1 MSRFNNIR
9 LSGQAAWICP
19 PAEKSIYY
27 IFFSIFSQDETGEYG
42 VKRVLLAAYAA
53 FFLTFAMTFIQC
65 RTTDAAAE
73 DAYAQPVYEPAAST
87 GARTLTPEPTGT
99 PAPTAASAPYP
110 APETVTVKIGDEVQ
124 EMDMQSYLVGVVAA
138 EMPASFEP
146 EALKAQSVAARSYAL
161 YCAATGRHGDT
172 AQVCTDFACCQAW
185 SSEDTLRQNWG
196 GSYDERL
203 EKIKTAV
210 EATAGEYLCYD
221 SAPVFAAFHSSSAG
235 ATEDCGA
242 IWSAR
247 PYLISVDSPETAEE
261 VPDYISSVELSAL
274 DFRDTVLYAHPNADF
289 TGDEG
294 EWIGEITRD
303 ESGRVATAVLG
314 GEKLS
319 GTELRSLF
327 SLRSTAFTLEYTG
340 SSFLFTVT
348 GFGHGVGMSQYGA
361 NAMAKSGADYREI
374 LAHYYP
380 GTQLVK

>member
-1 MSRFNNIR
+1 MSACWK
-9 LSGQAAWICP
+9 LT
-19 PAEKSIYY
+19 YY
-27 IFFSIFSQDETGEYG
+27 IFFSIFSQDETGEHG
-42 VKRVLLAAYAA
+42 VKKVLLAAYAA

-65 RTTDAAAE
+65 RMSAPAE
-73 DAYAQPVYEPAAST
+73 IAYAQDEIEPAAVSSE
-87 GARTLTPEPTGT
+87 ARTPVPEPIKTAE
-99 PAPTAASAPYP
+99 PEAASVMALAEAPYP
-110 APETVTVKIGDEVQ
+110 AQETVTVKNGDEVQ

-172 AQVCTDFACCQAW
+172 AQVCTDYSCCQAW
-185 SSEDTLRQNWG
+185 SSEDMLRRTWG
-196 GSYDERL
+196 DGYDEKLR
-203 EKIKTAV
+203 KIRDAV

-221 SAPVFAAFHSSSAG
+221 GAPVFAAFHSSSAG

-247 PYLISVDSPETAEE
+247 PYLVSVASPETADE
-261 VPDYISSVELSAL
+261 VPNYISSVELSAL
-274 DFRDTVLYAHPNADF
+274 DFRDTVLYARPDADF
-289 TGDEG
+289 TGDES
-294 EWIGEITRD
+294 EWIGEITHD
-303 ESGRVATAVLG
+303 ESGRVASVILG

-340 SSFLFTVT
+340 SGFLFTVT

-361 NAMAKSGADYREI
+361 NAMAKGGADYREI

>member
-1 MSRFNNIR
+1 
-9 LSGQAAWICP
+9 
-19 PAEKSIYY
+19 
-27 IFFSIFSQDETGEYG
+27 
-42 VKRVLLAAYAA
+42 
-53 FFLTFAMTFIQC
+53 
-65 RTTDAAAE
+65 
-73 DAYAQPVYEPAAST
+73 
-87 GARTLTPEPTGT
+87 
-99 PAPTAASAPYP
+99 
-110 APETVTVKIGDEVQ
+110 
-124 EMDMQSYLVGVVAA
+124 MQSYLVGVVAA

-221 SAPVFAAFHSSSAG
+221 GAPVFAAFHSSSAG

-361 NAMAKSGADYREI
+361 NAMAKSGADYRGI

>member
-9 LSGQAAWICP
+9 LSGQAAGVCL

-65 RTTDAAAE
+65 RTTDAAQE
-73 DAYAQPVYEPAAST
+73 DAYALSVNEPAAT
-87 GARTLTPEPTGT
+87 AGVWTFTPEPITT
-99 PAPTAASAPYP
+99 PELAAALAPYP
-110 APETVTVKIGDEVQ
+110 APETVTVKNGDEVQ
-124 EMDMQSYLVGVVAA
+124 EMDMQGYLVGVVAA

-185 SSEDTLRQNWG
+185 SSEDTLRRNWG
-196 GSYDERL
+196 DSYDEKL

-221 SAPVFAAFHSSSAG
+221 GAPVFAAFHSSSAG

-261 VPDYISSVELSAL
+261 VPNYISSVELSAL
-274 DFRDTVLYAHPNADF
+274 DFRDTVLYARPDADF
-289 TGDEG
+289 TGDES

-303 ESGRVATAVLG
+303 GSGRVASAVLG

-380 GTQLVK
+380 GTQIVK

>member
-9 LSGQAAWICP
+9 LSGQAAGLCP
-19 PAEKSIYY
+19 PAEKSVYY
-27 IFFSIFSQDETGEYG
+27 IFFSIFSQDETREYD

-65 RTTDAAAE
+65 RTTAAPEKNEYMHPAN
-73 DAYAQPVYEPAAST
+73 EPAAT
-87 GARTLTPEPTGT
+87 AGVWTFTPEPITT
-99 PAPTAASAPYP
+99 PELAAALAPYP
-110 APETVTVKIGDEVQ
+110 APETVTVKNGDEVQ

-161 YCAATGRHGDT
+161 YCAETGRHGDT

-185 SSEDTLRQNWG
+185 SSEDTLRRNWG
-196 GSYDERL
+196 GSYDEKL

-221 SAPVFAAFHSSSAG
+221 GAPVFAAFHSSSAG

-247 PYLISVDSPETAEE
+247 PYLISVDSPETADE
-261 VPDYISSVELSAL
+261 VPNYISSVELSAL
-274 DFRDTVLYAHPNADF
+274 DFRDTVLYARPDADF
-289 TGDEG
+289 TGDES
-294 EWIGEITRD
+294 EWIGEITHD
-303 ESGRVATAVLG
+303 ESGRVASAVLG

-361 NAMAKSGADYREI
+361 NVMAKSGADYREI

>member
-1 MSRFNNIR
+1 M
-9 LSGQAAWICP
+9 
-19 PAEKSIYY
+19 
-27 IFFSIFSQDETGEYG
+27 
-42 VKRVLLAAYAA
+42 KRVLLAAYAA

-65 RTTDAAAE
+65 RTTAALE
-73 DAYAQPVYEPAAST
+73 RNGDTRPVSVPAPSAKLWT
-87 GARTLTPEPTGT
+87 FTPEPTE
-99 PAPTAASAPYP
+99 TAGAEAALAEAPYP
-110 APETVTVKIGDEVQ
+110 APETVTVKNGDEVQ
-124 EMDMQSYLVGVVAA
+124 EMNMQSYLVGVVAA

-185 SSEDTLRQNWG
+185 SSDDTLRRNWG
-196 GSYDERL
+196 DGYDEKL

-210 EATAGEYLCYD
+210 ETTAGEYLCYD
-221 SAPVFAAFHSSSAG
+221 GAPVFAAFHSSSAG

-242 IWSAR
+242 IWNAR
-247 PYLISVDSPETAEE
+247 PYLVSVDSPETAEE
-261 VPDYISSVELSAL
+261 VPNYISSVELSAL
-274 DFRDTVLYAHPNADF
+274 DFRDTVLYARPDADF
-289 TGDEG
+289 TGDESG
-294 EWIGEITRD
+294 WIGEITRD
-303 ESGRVATAVLG
+303 ESGRVASAVLG

>member
-1 MSRFNNIR
+1 M
-9 LSGQAAWICP
+9 
-19 PAEKSIYY
+19 
-27 IFFSIFSQDETGEYG
+27 
-42 VKRVLLAAYAA
+42 KRVLLAAYAA
-53 FFLTFAMTFIQC
+53 FFLTFVMTFIQC
-65 RTTDAAAE
+65 RTIAAPEKNEYMHPAN
-73 DAYAQPVYEPAAST
+73 EPAAT
-87 GARTLTPEPTGT
+87 AGVWTFTPEPITT
-99 PAPTAASAPYP
+99 PELAAALAPYP
-110 APETVTVKIGDEVQ
+110 APETVTVKNGDEVQ

-185 SSEDTLRQNWG
+185 SSEDTLRRNWG
-196 GSYDERL
+196 DSYDEKL

-221 SAPVFAAFHSSSAG
+221 GAPVFAAFHSSSAG

-261 VPDYISSVELSAL
+261 VPNYISSVELSAL
-274 DFRDTVLYAHPNADF
+274 DFRDTVLYARPDADF
-289 TGDEG
+289 TGDESG
-294 EWIGEITRD
+294 WIGEITRD
-303 ESGRVATAVLG
+303 GSGRVASAVLG

>member
-1 MSRFNNIR
+1 M
-9 LSGQAAWICP
+9 
-19 PAEKSIYY
+19 
-27 IFFSIFSQDETGEYG
+27 
-42 VKRVLLAAYAA
+42 KRVLLAAYAA
-53 FFLTFAMTFIQC
+53 FFLTFVMTFIQC
-65 RTTDAAAE
+65 RTTTAAQE
-73 DAYAQPVYEPAAST
+73 DAYALSVNEPADSA
-87 GARTLTPEPTGT
+87 GAWTFTPEPISTQES
-99 PAPTAASAPYP
+99 AAASAKAPYP
-110 APETVTVKIGDEVQ
+110 APETVTVKNGDEVQ

-161 YCAATGRHGDT
+161 YCAATGRHSDT

-185 SSEDTLRQNWG
+185 SSEDTLRRNWG
-196 GSYDERL
+196 GSYDEKL
-203 EKIKTAV
+203 EKIKSAV

-221 SAPVFAAFHSSSAG
+221 GAPVFAAFHSSSAG

-261 VPDYISSVELSAL
+261 VPNYISSVELSAL
-274 DFRDTVLYAHPNADF
+274 DFRDTVLYARPDADF
-289 TGDEG
+289 TGDESG
-294 EWIGEITRD
+294 WIGEITRD
-303 ESGRVATAVLG
+303 GSGRVASAVLG

>member
-1 MSRFNNIR
+1 M
-9 LSGQAAWICP
+9 
-19 PAEKSIYY
+19 
-27 IFFSIFSQDETGEYG
+27 
-42 VKRVLLAAYAA
+42 KRVLLAAYAA

-65 RTTDAAAE
+65 RTTAAPEKNEYMHPAN
-73 DAYAQPVYEPAAST
+73 EPAAT
-87 GARTLTPEPTGT
+87 AGVWTFTPEPITT
-99 PAPTAASAPYP
+99 PELAAAKAPYP
-110 APETVTVKIGDEVQ
+110 APETVTVKNGDEVQ

-185 SSEDTLRQNWG
+185 SSEDTLRRNWG
-196 GSYDERL
+196 DSYDEKL

-221 SAPVFAAFHSSSAG
+221 GAPVFAAFHSSSAG

-261 VPDYISSVELSAL
+261 VPNYISSVELSAL
-274 DFRDTVLYAHPNADF
+274 DFRDTVLYARPDADF
-289 TGDEG
+289 TGDESG
-294 EWIGEITRD
+294 WIGEITHD
-303 ESGRVATAVLG
+303 ESGRVASAVLG

-361 NAMAKSGADYREI
+361 NVMAKSGADYREI

>member
-1 MSRFNNIR
+1 MS
-9 LSGQAAWICP
+9 ACWKP
-19 PAEKSIYY
+19 IYY
-27 IFFSIFSQDETGEYG
+27 IFFSIFSQDETGEHG
-42 VKRVLLAAYAA
+42 VKKVLLAAYAA

-65 RTTDAAAE
+65 RMSAPAE
-73 DAYAQPVYEPAAST
+73 SAYAQTEIESAAASA
-87 GARTLTPEPTGT
+87 GVQIPSPEPTKT
-99 PAPTAASAPYP
+99 AKPEEVPVTEIAEAPSPAPA
-110 APETVTVKIGDEVQ
+110 TVTVKNGDEVQ

-161 YCAATGRHGDT
+161 YCASTGRHGDT
-172 AQVCTDFACCQAW
+172 AQVCTDYSCCQAW
-185 SSEDTLRQNWG
+185 SSEDMLHRTWG
-196 GSYDERL
+196 DGYDEKL
-203 EKIKTAV
+203 EKIRDAV

-221 SAPVFAAFHSSSAG
+221 GAPVFAAFHSSSAG

-242 IWSAR
+242 VWSAR
-247 PYLISVDSPETAEE
+247 PYLVSVDSPETAEE
-261 VPDYISSVELSAL
+261 VPNYISSVELSAL
-274 DFRDTVLYAHPNADF
+274 DFRDTVLYARPDADF
-289 TGDEG
+289 TGDES
-294 EWIGEITRD
+294 EWIGEITHD
-303 ESGRVATAVLG
+303 GSGRVASVILG